1 MKAVRPQGRA
11 GGEHQRA
18 GNIHAPKAV
27 PTLGLGEKHY
37 LAWGNL
43 RLALG
48 VAQMAVA
55 AAAILCLIL
64 VGLSSATLTCAA
76 VATTS
81 TMVSRTLFHGRR
93 GVRR

>member
-11 GGEHQRA
+11 GGGHQRA

-37 LAWGNL
+37 LAWGIL

-48 VAQMAVA
+48 VVQMAFA
-55 AAAILCLIL
+55 ATAILCLIIVGLFIVGYPTADGRWKAPLASNNNGL
-64 VGLSSATLTCAA
+64 VG
-76 VATTS
+76 
-81 TMVSRTLFHGRR
+81 VS
-93 GVRR
+93 VM

>member
-37 LAWGNL
+37 LAWGIL

-48 VAQMAVA
+48 VVQMAFA
-55 AAAILCLIL
+55 ATAILCLIL

-76 VATTS
+76 VATTAAV
-81 TMVSRTLFHGRR
+81 VSRTLFHGRR
-93 GVRR
+93 GVHR

>member
-1 MKAVRPQGRA
+1 MKAVRPQGRT

-27 PTLGLGEKHY
+27 PTLVLGEKHY
-37 LAWGNL
+37 LVWGIL
-43 RLALG
+43 RLVLG
-48 VAQMAVA
+48 VVQMAFA

-76 VATTS
+76 VATTA
-81 TMVSRTLFHGRR
+81 TVVSRTLFHGRR